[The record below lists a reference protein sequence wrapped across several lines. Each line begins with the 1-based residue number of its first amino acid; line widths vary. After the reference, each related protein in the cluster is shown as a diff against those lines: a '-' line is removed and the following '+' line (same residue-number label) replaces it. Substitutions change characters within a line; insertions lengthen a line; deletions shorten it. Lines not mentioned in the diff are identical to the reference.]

1 MDRLRSYMKIGIVQ
15 GMAFPTS
22 AQDSQNLIE
31 SFKTVAKDEFFEV
44 IEIGQIKDIEARE
57 NIKGII
63 EVSKMIV
70 SYAGHSR
77 LLSNGL
83 NINDLQEE
91 GRKNAIAALKEGID
105 EAYYMNAESF
115 AFLSGRYEED
125 KKEEALKA
133 LIQSTKE
140 LCAYAS
146 HKGNMPILLEVFDYN
161 IDKKSL
167 IGPVELVERFAKEV
181 AKECTNFGIMVDLS
195 HLPLLG
201 ENSRQALLPIKQYIK
216 HVHIGNVVMRE
227 SKLEAYGDEHP
238 RFGFPNS
245 ENDVA
250 EVTDFLE
257 VLLEIGYLNRLN
269 PPIVS
274 FEVKPRPYE
283 DPDLVIAGAKRV
295 LKEAWTKVHK
305 GG

>member
-1 MDRLRSYMKIGIVQ
+1 MDSLRSYMKIGIVQ

-22 AQDSQNLIE
+22 AKDPQNLIE
-31 SFKTVAKDEFFEV
+31 SFKTIAKDEFFEV
-44 IEIGQIKDIEARE
+44 IEIGQIKDIEVRD

-77 LLSNGL
+77 LLSNRL
-83 NINDLQEE
+83 NINDLNEE
-91 GRKNAIAALKEGID
+91 GRKNAVAALKEGID

-125 KKEEALKA
+125 KKEDALQA

-140 LCAYAS
+140 LCAYTS
-146 HKGNMPILLEVFDYN
+146 RKGNMPILLEVFDYN

-167 IGPVELVERFAKEV
+167 IGPVGLVERFAREV

-216 HVHIGNVVMRE
+216 HVHIGNAVMRE

-250 EVTDFLE
+250 EVTDFLK

-274 FEVKPRPYE
+274 FEVKPRLYE
-283 DPDLVIAGAKRV
+283 DPHLVIAGAKRV
-295 LKEAWTKVHK
+295 LKEACTRVPE